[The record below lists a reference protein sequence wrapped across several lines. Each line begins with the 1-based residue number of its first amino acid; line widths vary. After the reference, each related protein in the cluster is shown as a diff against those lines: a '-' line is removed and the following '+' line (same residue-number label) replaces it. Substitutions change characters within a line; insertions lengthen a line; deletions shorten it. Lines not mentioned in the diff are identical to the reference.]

1 MSRIDVGADFYH
13 RLANRNE
20 RQGDGSH
27 NAIQFRDKFLKHLD
41 SEQAWQNQKSVERV
55 VLDFGKVK
63 KIGPSFANE
72 AFGYFM
78 KFCTPDEFLKVVV
91 LENASRVQEMIV
103 REELKAG
110 YKGR

>member
-1 MSRIDVGADFYH
+1 MRRVDVAMQFYH

-20 RQGDGSH
+20 RQGDGTH
-27 NAIQFRDKFLKHLD
+27 NAIQFREAFLKHLD
-41 SEQAWQNQKSVERV
+41 RADVWKSPGAEDRV
-55 VLDFGKVK
+55 VLDFRGVK

-78 KFCTPDEFLKVVV
+78 KFCRPDEFLKVVT
-91 LENASRVQEMIV
+91 LENASRVQELII
-103 REELKAG
+103 REELDSG

>member
-1 MSRIDVGADFYH
+1 MKRVDVAKEFYP

-20 RQGDGSH
+20 RQGDGQH
-27 NAIQFRDKFLKHLD
+27 NAVAFRQEFLSHLD
-41 SEQAWQNQKSVERV
+41 KADAWKSPNDADRV
-55 VLDFGKVK
+55 SLDFSGVK

-78 KFCTPDEFLKVVV
+78 KYCKPDEFLAVVII
-91 LENASRVQEMIV
+91 ENASRVQGLII
-103 REELKAG
+103 REELDSG

>member
-1 MSRIDVGADFYH
+1 MRRVDVAAQFYR

-20 RQGDGSH
+20 RQGDGTH
-27 NAIQFRDKFLKHLD
+27 NAIMFREEFLGHLD
-41 SEQAWQNQKSVERV
+41 SEEAWKNPRPEYKI
-55 VLDFGKVK
+55 VLDFAGVK

-78 KFCTPDEFLKVVV
+78 KYCKPSEFLSIV
-91 LENASRVQEMIV
+91 EFQNASRVQELII
-103 REELKAG
+103 REELESG